1 MKFTVVPTVH
11 PVLFLVLVDCNFVG
25 KDTPELPLVPEL
37 PEDPV
42 EPLTPDDP
50 DVPDDPLLP
59 DVPDEPPLPDVP
71 DEPLVPDDPELP
83 LVPDVP
89 DAPMND
95 SRSILNVSVNVEL
108 STTNQVPVGLPTNVG
123 NCDIFL
129 LAILNFYL
137 LYSKESPSSVV
148 HISRSSNRRKKSS

>member
-1 MKFTVVPTVH
+1 VKLVP
-11 PVLFLVLVDCNFVG
+11 LL
-25 KDTPELPLVPEL
+25 PELPDEPEEPLVPEL
-37 PEDPV
+37 PD
-42 EPLTPDDP
+42 EPELPL
-50 DVPDDPLLP
+50 VPDDPLLP
-59 DVPDEPPLPDVP
+59 DVPELPDEPDVP
-71 DEPLVPDDPELP
+71 EDPELP
-83 LVPDVP
+83 VAPFTPDEPDEPDVP

-129 LAILNFYL
+129 LAIVNFYL